1 MEGNKLVTGVSIVSV
16 RRAQAADHDAL
27 RAIWQESATAFV
39 KADPRY
45 QLAPDAAAQW
55 ETALRG
61 WLAQDATAI
70 FVAEREGK
78 VLGYI
83 IGTLTDN
90 LPGLLPARYGY
101 VSDLAVDFHAK
112 TGGVGRALL
121 EKLKT
126 WFLAQGVSHVEARVP
141 YRHPVAQAFWRAI
154 GADKVYEQMWLK
166 LEPR

>member
-1 MEGNKLVTGVSIVSV
+1 VNGVSVVSI
-16 RRAQAADHDAL
+16 RRAQAADSDVL
-27 RAIWQESATAFV
+27 RAIWQESVTAFV

-55 ETALRG
+55 ETSLRR
-61 WLAQDATAI
+61 WLAQDTVMI

-83 IGTLTDN
+83 IGALADN
-90 LPGLLPARYGY
+90 QPGLLPARYGY

-121 EKLKT
+121 EKLKA
-126 WFLAQGVSHVEARVP
+126 WFLVQGVSHIEARVP

-154 GADKVYEQMWLK
+154 GASKVYEQMWLK
-166 LEPR
+166 LEQK